1 MAAMNPFELKLTSE
15 TLPSPSDTANWVE
28 FWENYDSAQFT
39 HALHQRCNLEHSNSE
54 SNNFLKSLLQG
65 SRTADRHDIYL
76 NIVQTI
82 VTDVAKQTDSS
93 RFPESRAREMID
105 VLVAEIRHFDP
116 LCLVM
121 LVIQLLELVKSFK
134 AFNNCPLDLLPG
146 VLQALTT
153 LSTLP
158 ETDYPDFG
166 GLTTGNALRDYCMER
181 LCVYPWH
188 PSLNLPLLS
197 TFRDIPLSDTQL
209 EGLIHKAA
217 KVIRTTTADELP
229 PLVYQLLLLS
239 RKGKKRQILH
249 ELFKLFGDLER
260 QTESKPS
267 DSGSPQSIRCP
278 ESQHWTKPQLARAA
292 SVALLHFG
300 FAVKQ
305 DQSLGT
311 ELLRVAKT
319 RDVDQW
325 SSFLLSVL
333 LVMAKVHRFEAA
345 TISLLKTKIVAY
357 YRNEQRCQRLLN
369 ALNTPNSPLSPTA
382 GPSIAATLLQ
392 LAENTTIGWDQTIPS
407 MIQLTMT
414 LLEEDGANS
423 THPFHKRKERNLTAA
438 TMNEALQVGAA
449 ALGHANPGTPSGL
462 CPLTNHIQRLAVDVL
477 YAIFRTHQ
485 MVRTDIVEQLVTRVE
500 LSVVRNPSCLVL
512 LHRLIAKFPE
522 QFATDYLTKVKDL
535 FNCFVYL
542 EVEVAEQAMLV
553 VLPLVYQDTSFRDHL
568 MLVLRKHLFSRDL
581 NGRRVALTGLLVL
594 LGSLLVTTH
603 STAAAGTGTAIP
615 LGGTGPHGYLP
626 LIYEVLGML
635 QRCFSQQSAIRLQ
648 LYQGLDALL
657 DYQPLPEPVV
667 RRIYQMLYLQ
677 LKKYLASP
685 ADTVPPFEVSQWDQS
700 QEPLGWLWKA
710 LLHAYRLLPR
720 SLSDM
725 ATTPDGFQVIPVIF
739 STLARTD
746 AQDFDLAREADY
758 NGATIQG
765 ANRQALLGMVTGL
778 YEASID
784 HLLNMEP
791 LTEAHVQSLLA
802 LFEKHARLVNL
813 IQDKIHTTTKG
824 RRSTPKLDH
833 ILDGSAVVGLST
845 MVNMLK
851 LYFPSTLFDTP
862 TIKSPDSTIQS
873 VFAPLKTPL
882 ILRWLLRTAHG
893 HLRQLETIGGSEII
907 GDFQLDLV
915 QDLATLVIHA
925 FLIPWQA
932 VPGRLTADAGAM
944 GSRDKG
950 LLPPVTLVTQ
960 LFSLSITYLAQHSL
974 EALRTVLV
982 RLAPVPGFCKGS
994 HLTAESPTRAL
1005 LDSLVQ
1011 LIQDTVVSFAFENNP
1026 LYNECLPL
1034 LQCLFTL
1041 VTVSLE
1047 PRLDTPLLTPGSA
1060 TAKQLLTW
1068 LYQLCEQV
1076 PVEDSALVRALVQLL
1091 CALAVPTDRPR
1102 EHVVWLLT
1110 QDLHTLLGD
1119 VVEDEAI
1126 STMPANP
1133 KLAIVTP
1140 RTAQLV
1146 ALFTIQQAENLL
1158 ADVEWTVQRLRD
1170 KVNQRKLELVDDSD
1184 CDEAMTN
1191 SSDQQILR
1199 LEEHAYCCL
1208 TLVIQTLVMLE
1219 QTCLPSAVPIALLQ
1233 ALQKTYKVLTQWVRL
1248 KISEGPPVP
1257 RRFVGVIKLVGE
1269 ELSKQLYIFIPQF
1282 QARDNEEA
1290 TLAAQRRGKSKQG
1303 KGARGTTSKYKAKL
1317 SKESRLIPQLVYLL
1331 EQFEQQVIR
1340 LSKKCKVDFTQHLRR
1355 STAHDFQIVQQNL
1368 VLLSSGDDENSDHEA
1383 DPKRT
1388 HQTVLEAEDPLLGQE
1403 TSVDNVEI
1411 SPEGEMDEVLN
1422 EDLSCLL
1429 FDDNDDPTADSS
1441 PNPSKKKAKRC

>member
-1 MAAMNPFELKLTSE
+1 MAAMNPFELKLTSKS
-15 TLPSPSDTANWVE
+15 LPPPSDTEGWVE

-39 HALHQRCNLEHSNSE
+39 HALHQRCNLEQSNTE
-54 SNNFLKSLLQG
+54 NNNFLISLLQG
-65 SRTADRHDIYL
+65 SRTAERRDIYL
-76 NIVQTI
+76 NIVQTM
-82 VTDVAKQTDSS
+82 VTDVAKQADFL
-93 RFPESRAREMID
+93 RFPESRAREMVD

-134 AFNNCPLDLLPG
+134 RFNYCPLDMLPG

-153 LSTLP
+153 LSELP
-158 ETDYPDFG
+158 DTDYPDFG
-166 GLTTGNALRDYCMER
+166 DLTTGTALRDYCMER

-188 PSLNLPLLS
+188 PFLNLPLLS

-209 EGLIHKAA
+209 DCLIHKVA

-239 RKGKKRQILH
+239 RKGKKRQILY
-249 ELFKLFGDLER
+249 EIFKLFGELER
-260 QTESKPS
+260 QTELKS
-267 DSGSPQSIRCP
+267 SGSRSSQSMGCLEP
-278 ESQHWTKPQLARAA
+278 QHWTKPRLARAA

-311 ELLRVAKT
+311 ELLRVAKA

-345 TISLLKTKIVAY
+345 TISLLKSKITAY

-369 ALNTPNSPLSPTA
+369 VLNTPDDPLSPTL
-382 GPSIAATLLQ
+382 GPSVANTLLQ

-407 MIQLTMT
+407 MIQLIMT
-414 LLEEDGANS
+414 LLEEDGASS

-438 TMNEALQVGAA
+438 TMKQALQLGAA
-449 ALGHANPGTPSGL
+449 ALGHLNPGTPSDL
-462 CPLTNHIQRLAVDVL
+462 CPLTNPIQRLAVDVL

-485 MVRTDIVEQLVTRVE
+485 MVRTDIVEQLVSQVE

-512 LHRLIAKFPE
+512 LHRLIVKFPE
-522 QFATDYLTKVKDL
+522 QFATDYLAKVKDL

-553 VLPLVYQDTSFRDHL
+553 VLPLVYQDFSFRDHL

-581 NGRRVALTGLLVL
+581 NGRRVALTGLLIL
-594 LGSLLVTTH
+594 LGSLLVATH
-603 STAAAGTGTAIP
+603 FTAAGTSIV
-615 LGGTGPHGYLP
+615 LGSTGPHGYLP

-657 DYQPLPEPVV
+657 DHRPLPEPVI

-677 LKKYLASP
+677 LKKYLALS
-685 ADTVPPFEVSQWDQS
+685 ADTVPPFEVSQWDQN
-700 QEPLGWLWKA
+700 QEPLGWLWKS
-710 LLHAYRLLPR
+710 LLHAYRLLPD
-720 SLSDM
+720 SSSDI
-725 ATTPDGFQVIPVIF
+725 ATTSDGFQVIPVIF

-746 AQDFDLAREADY
+746 TQDFDLTDEADY
-758 NGATIQG
+758 NGATNQG
-765 ANRQALLGMVTGL
+765 ASRQALLRMVMGL

-784 HLLNMEP
+784 HLLSMEP

-802 LFEKHARLVNL
+802 LFEKHTRLANL
-813 IQDKIHTTTKG
+813 IKDKCHTTTKG

-833 ILDGSAVVGLST
+833 ILGDSAVVGLST
-845 MVNMLK
+845 VVNALK
-851 LYFPSTLFDTP
+851 LYFPSMLFT
-862 TIKSPDSTIQS
+862 TTIIKSPESTTKLA
-873 VFAPLKTPL
+873 FAPLKTPL
-882 ILRWLLRTAHG
+882 ILRWLLRTAYS
-893 HLRQLETIGGSEII
+893 HLRQLGTVGGSEIM

-925 FLIPWQA
+925 FLIPWKT
-932 VPGRLTADAGAM
+932 VPGRLAADAGAV
-944 GSRDKG
+944 GGRDKG
-950 LLPPVTLVTQ
+950 LLPPVTLVVQ
-960 LFSLSITYLAQHSL
+960 LFFQSVTYLSQHSSETL
-974 EALRTVLV
+974 QSVLV

-994 HLTAESPTRAL
+994 HPTTEDTTITTTRAL
-1005 LDSLVQ
+1005 QNSLVQ

-1034 LQCLFTL
+1034 VQCLFTL
-1041 VTVSLE
+1041 VSVPLE
-1047 PRLDTPLLTPGSA
+1047 PGVDTPLLAPSST
-1060 TAKQLLTW
+1060 TAKQLLIW
-1068 LYQLCEQV
+1068 LRQLCEQI
-1076 PVEDSALVRALVQLL
+1076 PVEDSSLVRALVQLL
-1091 CALAVPTDRPR
+1091 CAVAIPTDRPSD
-1102 EHVVWLLT
+1102 HVVWLLA

-1126 STMPANP
+1126 STMPPSP

-1146 ALFTIQQAENLL
+1146 ALFTIQQAETLL
-1158 ADVEWTVQRLRD
+1158 TDVEWTIQRLRD
-1170 KVNQRKLELVDDSD
+1170 KVNQGKLELTDNDDSD
-1184 CDEAMTN
+1184 GPTVN
-1191 SSDQQILR
+1191 DQRIPL

-1208 TLVIQTLVMLE
+1208 NLAIQTLVILE

-1290 TLAAQRRGKSKQG
+1290 TLSAQRRGKSKQG

-1368 VLLSSGDDENSDHEA
+1368 ILLSSGDDERSEVNSDHES
-1383 DPKRT
+1383 DPKRAR
-1388 HQTVLEAEDPLLGQE
+1388 QTVMEAEDSSLAQE
-1403 TSVDNVEI
+1403 APIDNPEL
-1411 SPEGEMDEVLN
+1411 SPEEEMDDVLDEVS
-1422 EDLSCLL
+1422 LS
-1429 FDDNDDPTADSS
+1429 S
-1441 PNPSKKKAKRC
+1441 